1 MSPADPQP
9 ALPSAPPAD
18 QTEGTSSPA
27 TPLMRQRFSEVL
39 QEVAAAHQG
48 ERVSV
53 ADLVTAM
60 RGRAIAALLF
70 IFAFPNILPTPP
82 GVAAVL
88 GLPLI
93 YLSSQLMLARQPW
106 LPGFIANRSMT
117 VETFRNIVA
126 RATPILN
133 RAERM
138 LRQRWWPLVSPG
150 AERVLGLVCLLLSAL
165 LSLPIPL
172 GNLLPATAICIIA
185 LALLER
191 DGLWVILG
199 LAATVAA
206 FTWVGGMAFALAK
219 SALFVVANA
228 FG

>member
-1 MSPADPQP
+1 MSPPDPLPAAAD
-9 ALPSAPPAD
+9 
-18 QTEGTSSPA
+18 PA
-27 TPLMRQRFSEVL
+27 TPLMRQRFSELL

-53 ADLVTAM
+53 ADLLTAM

-117 VETFRNIVA
+117 VETFRSIVA
-126 RATPILN
+126 RATPVLN

-150 AERVLGLVCLLLSAL
+150 AERVLGFVCLMLAAL

-199 LAATVAA
+199 LMATIAA
-206 FTWVGGMAFALAK
+206 FIWVGGMAYALFK
-219 SALFVVANA
+219 SAIFVVMNA

>member
-1 MSPADPQP
+1 MSPPDSLPAAAD
-9 ALPSAPPAD
+9 
-18 QTEGTSSPA
+18 PA
-27 TPLMRQRFSEVL
+27 TPLMRQRFSELL

-48 ERVSV
+48 DRVSV
-53 ADLVTAM
+53 ADLLTAM

-126 RATPILN
+126 RATPVLN

-150 AERVLGLVCLLLSAL
+150 AERVLGFVCLMLAAL

-199 LAATVAA
+199 LISTIAA
-206 FTWVGGMAFALAK
+206 FIWVGGMAYALFK
-219 SALFVVANA
+219 SALFVVMNA
-228 FG
+228 FGG

>member
-1 MSPADPQP
+1 MSPDVTPPDAP
-9 ALPSAPPAD
+9 LPLS
-18 QTEGTSSPA
+18 
-27 TPLMRQRFSEVL
+27 RQRFSELL
-39 QEVAAAHQG
+39 QEVAAAHPG
-48 ERVSV
+48 DRVSV
-53 ADLVTAM
+53 ADLLTAM

-82 GVAAVL
+82 GLAAVL

-93 YLSSQLMLARQPW
+93 YLSSQLMMARQPW

-117 VETFRNIVA
+117 VETFRGIVA
-126 RATPILN
+126 RATPVLN

-150 AERVLGLVCLLLSAL
+150 AERVLGFVCLMLAVL

-199 LAATVAA
+199 LLTTAAA
-206 FTWVGGMAFALAK
+206 FVWVGGMAYALFK
-219 SALFVVANA
+219 SALFVVMNA
-228 FG
+228 FGG